1 MLSGG
6 DGNDVLSG
14 GAGYDVVHQGG
25 THTEYNIRILDN
37 SSIEMRDTLPNTNG
51 DFGTDTL
58 VGVERINFALGEAYD
73 LLTGGTGNDNLTA
86 AGKASSII
94 IGGSGNDTLHGGS
107 GKDILTGGTGADRFT
122 FNSVA
127 DGGDTITDF
136 NSAESDLI
144 QISAW
149 GFGGIA
155 NTNDFSLIL
164 LITPSPSNKIK

>member
-58 VGVERINFALGEAYD
+58 VGVERINFALGGAYD
-73 LLTGGTGNDNLTA
+73 VVTGGAGNDNLT

-94 IGGSGNDTLHGGS
+94 IGAFGNDVLSGGDGNDVLS
-107 GKDILTGGTGADRFT
+107 GGDGNDVLSGGAGYDVVHQGGTHTEYNIRILD
-122 FNSVA
+122 NSSIEMR
-127 DGGDTITDF
+127 DT
-136 NSAESDLI
+136 LP
-144 QISAW
+144 
-149 GFGGIA
+149 
-155 NTNDFSLIL
+155 NTNGDFGTDTLVGVEESIL
-164 LITPSPSNKIK
+164 P